1 MKYMQFNLSYVSKP
15 NVLLKMMEGGCPNYF
30 QMLPSKGIGL
40 DLQALS
46 KFHLFA
52 WVHVSQNLIY

>member
-1 MKYMQFNLSYVSKP
+1 MMKYMQFNLSYVSKP

-52 WVHVSQNLIY
+52 